1 MHQTLPAAPTER
13 TVPESGDGVRLHV
26 RDWGGAPTDPVPAAP
41 PLVLLHGLASN
52 ARIWD
57 GVAAGLLAAS
67 RPSGMRVVAVDL
79 RGHGES
85 EQPDDG
91 YDFPTVARDL
101 EVALEALGIRRSLLV
116 GHSWG
121 ANVALHYAA
130 AGSPAADLAGLVLV
144 DGAFQ
149 GISEWPGM
157 SREMVRQRLAPPRFA
172 MPLEDWLGQAG
183 RWLAPGAD
191 PAQSWVREFLRAGV
205 EVDGDGVARARF
217 HFDNHMQVVDALYE
231 QRPSALYPRVTCP
244 VLLCPAGGQTVAGK
258 REAVERVS
266 RLLPDARVTW
276 FEDAMHDIPL
286 QRPLELAAE
295 LARFV
300 LEVSDRG

>member
-1 MHQTLPAAPTER
+1 MHQTLPTTPTDR
-13 TVPESGDGVRLHV
+13 AVPGDGVRLHA
-26 RDWGGAPTDPVPAAP
+26 RDWGTATAAP
-41 PLVLLHGLASN
+41 AVVLLHGLASN

-67 RPSGMRVVAVDL
+67 PSGLRVVALDL

-85 EQPDDG
+85 EQPDGG

-101 EVALEALGIRRSLLV
+101 QIALEALGIERPLLV

-121 ANVALHYAA
+121 ASVALHVASSA
-130 AGSPAADLAGLVLV
+130 TSGGQVGRWLTGLALV
-144 DGAFQ
+144 DGALQ

-157 SREMVRQRLAPPRFA
+157 SRQMVRRRLAPPRFA
-172 MPLEDWLGQAG
+172 VPLDDWLDQAG
-183 RWLAPGAD
+183 RWLPAGVAPTQG
-191 PAQSWVREFLRAGV
+191 WVRDYLRAGV
-205 EVDGDGVARARF
+205 EVDGDNVARARF

-231 QRPSALYPRVTCP
+231 QRPPELYPEVTCP
-244 VLLCPAGGQTVAGK
+244 VLLCPAGGQLVDGK
-258 REAVERVS
+258 REAVERAT

-286 QRPLELAAE
+286 QRPLELAAA
-295 LARFV
+295 LAGFMT
-300 LEVSDRG
+300 EVGDRG